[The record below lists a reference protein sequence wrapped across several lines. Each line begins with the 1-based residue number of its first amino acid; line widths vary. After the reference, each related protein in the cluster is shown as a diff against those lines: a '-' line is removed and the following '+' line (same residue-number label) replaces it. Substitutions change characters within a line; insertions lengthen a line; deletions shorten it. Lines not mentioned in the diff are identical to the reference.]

1 MKPLKSSRV
10 FIKTSIKDWEK
21 VDTGI
26 KRKILSYDE
35 KLMLVQ
41 VHFEKGEIGAVHNH
55 HHSQSTLISSGVFE
69 ITIDGITQ
77 KLVQGDSFY
86 VPPNK
91 LHGAVCLEEGE
102 MIDAFSPMREE
113 FIV

>member
-41 VHFEKGEIGAVHNH
+41 VHFEKGGIGAVHNH
-55 HHSQSTLISSGVFE
+55 HQSHSTLISSGVFE

-77 KLVQGDSFY
+77 KLVQGDCFY

-102 MIDAFSPMREE
+102 MIDAFKIGRAH
-113 FIV
+113 V